1 MLSSYDSDKVE
12 LLDRELESDK
22 VELELALDRTLE
34 MLDTIFPAPSEKK
47 NFKIIGRLNG
57 LTFLALTEAL
67 GDTNFD
73 LCVCRCRSFNV

>member
-1 MLSSYDSDKVE
+1 MVFLLSSFDSDKVQ

-47 NFKIIGRLNG
+47 
-57 LTFLALTEAL
+57 TFNHREAEWL
-67 GDTNFD
+67 ELFCSD
-73 LCVCRCRSFNV
+73 RSPMRHKL